1 MANWTPPTYIPH
13 SPNDA
18 ESVKYHIERAK
29 LGYLAEAGA
38 MDTNYDTEL
47 QIIRNH
53 IKNKSR
59 YGEHLKNL
67 SEADLQDL
75 AQKVT
80 INKTNNA
87 KILAQSQKTLAEKF
101 PMSKIEEITAKWAG
115 KARGLVITNL
125 SKKDQAKYHEEVA
138 AFKKKRAEATWNTDS
153 YKAEIEGKIYDLDFE
168 LEMLRTPP
176 EKREAL
182 IKEKIAEIKGNKYDI
197 GLTDPEEKAAAEA
210 KLIAK
215 DKQTLK
221 RLEGLSKKYRSPA
234 GSYTGESA
242 VEVAVRKAKEG
253 LSTAT
258 DKTKKAGNAVVG
270 ALDTAG
276 EKVQK
281 GVKAVVPGTGPA
293 VSTPSPV
300 VRPTA
305 PAANTPPPAAP
316 AASAASTPPPA
327 GLPPPPS
334 AAPAPAAGTPPPA
347 NLPPPP
353 SASGSRPPDTQNPKY
368 LPSQPSAPTANT
380 PTAPSGQNYPAAGR
394 EGVVGVTDEGV
405 RVALEGDDVKGRKW
419 EPKVGKTI
427 PAVTPSESRPSG
439 PVNTVP
445 YGTTTPLKPDSAKG
459 RSGVVVTDA
468 SGNKKVGFVSTQV
481 PVRPTVSTPIE
492 NPSILSD
499 LVGPIVESAKMI
511 GGVAGKGTM
520 DVVSGA
526 ANLIKKAVVPT
537 NPRDILR
544 GNTEAAKAKA
554 PTTEAKPAPDNLPKY
569 AYGYDPLTGKQT
581 AGPAK
586 STSYGH
592 LSSRV
597 SILRDRNLVPF
608 LSGRNAADLKN
619 ELAARH
625 GASDLET
632 FIQKA
637 VNRSGLFTATEAGQV
652 VQQLKSDPIFKGLI
666 DAGMPVDRQKGPFK
680 AGGAPKVEVKDAQ
693 GNVLPKGNAVPKATP
708 PVETARDRL
717 DAIRK
722 AEAQRI
728 AAEQARVAAEQAA
741 ETQRVATATAAFTE
755 EQRLAAQAE
764 AERKAIIEAFQNRS
778 PAGNEPSFPAGT
790 RFGEA
795 LPFVGN
801 SGVTRQ
807 DRLRQISAENKKGV
821 TVDEVLL
828 QRWLKNR
835 TATSTPESQ
844 AATGR
849 PAPYIRGM
857 ERGVKPPSAGAQAL
871 RTVGGTALQGV
882 GFAPDVFNAARLLKG
897 GAITPDGQILS
908 QTEQMTAAIER
919 MKNLGKPVQPVE
931 DTPWYVNLANLP
943 VEMAKQSWDDIQAI
957 GKFGK
962 YEKTKAQE
970 TEEALQRFV
979 DEANA
984 RRLYGIPR
992 DGETF

>member
-1 MANWTPPTYIPH
+1 MA
-13 SPNDA
+13 DA
-18 ESVKYHIERAK
+18 SSSSKPDINNKVWQNIIRRHLFSTAQAVAGNYDGDVTKIRQRLQEVKSGSVKFHDNAT
-29 LGYLAEAGA
+29 GQGFA
-38 MDTNYDTEL
+38 EL
-47 QIIRNH
+47 QAGNSGKYSLSPAQEEAIIKEVADKLSQERLA
-53 IKNKSR
+53 KA
-59 YGEHLKNL
+59 EH
-67 SEADLQDL
+67 AL
-75 AQKVT
+75 AQEKWIKSSKEVRDKLNKEAIETDEKLKKKFGKDIAGYNSAKSKADKEMEIKIKKAELEFEQKRPKAKSPLGEQVT
-80 INKTNNA
+80 FEKNEGHA
-87 KILAQSQKTLAEKF
+87 LAQHRRILLLPE
-101 PMSKIEEITAKWAG
+101 
-115 KARGLVITNL
+115 
-125 SKKDQAKYHEEVA
+125 D
-138 AFKKKRAEATWNTDS
+138 KRAEALKNQI
-153 YKAEIEGKIYDLDFE
+153 KAFSTPIDDTPESKAQSKHIVKRLQE
-168 LEMLRTPP
+168 LAAEDGVTKPRLARG
-176 EKREAL
+176 
-182 IKEKIAEIKGNKYDI
+182 IAAVGGAVK
-197 GLTDPEEKAAAEA
+197 KAANAA
-210 KLIAK
+210 
-215 DKQTLK
+215 T
-221 RLEGLSKKYRSPA
+221 
-234 GSYTGESA
+234 SA
-242 VEVAVRKAKEG
+242 I
-253 LSTAT
+253 
-258 DKTKKAGNAVVG
+258 
-270 ALDTAG
+270 
-276 EKVQK
+276 
-281 GVKAVVPGTGPA
+281 PGTGP
-293 VSTPSPV
+293 VVNPPSAV
-300 VRPTA
+300 VRPTTTTNTVPPA
-305 PAANTPPPAAP
+305 PAPAP
-316 AASAASTPPPA
+316 APAASTPPPA

-334 AAPAPAAGTPPPA
+334 AAPAPAANTPPPA

-353 SASGSRPPDTQNPKY
+353 SASANQPPATPRVWTGPNTRMGDATPPTTSANP
-368 LPSQPSAPTANT
+368 AGT
-380 PTAPSGQNYPAAGR
+380 NYPAAGR
-394 EGVVGVTDEGV
+394 EGVVGVSDEGV

-419 EPKVGKTI
+419 EPRVGKTI

-481 PVRPTVSTPIE
+481 PVRPTVAPPIE

-632 FIQKA
+632 FLQKA

-666 DAGMPVDRQKGPFK
+666 DAGMPVDRPKGPFK

-844 AATGR
+844 AATGK

-857 ERGVKPPSAGAQAL
+857 ERGVKPPSRGAMLAGQ
-871 RTVGGTALQGV
+871 VGGAALQGV
-882 GFAPDVFNAARLLKG
+882 GFAPDVFNAARLLRG